1 MMKILAAAL
10 TASAIALPT
19 AAVAQRAPAA
29 VIVVV
34 DNGRIFEECTA
45 CRAAVTQLQTQA
57 TQLQSRQQALV
68 GPLRTEAQS
77 IQTAAEA
84 LKGAQPGAALQA
96 RARALQT
103 RQDAANAE
111 LQRLQQ
117 NLQSSQQNV
126 RRQIEARLGPI
137 ISSVMTARG
146 ANVAVDT
153 EATLARSPSLD
164 VTNEVLAQLNTQ
176 LPAVSVTPLP
186 QQAAPQGR

>member
-1 MMKILAAAL
+1 MTKILAAAL
-10 TASAIALPT
+10 AASAIALPT
-19 AAVAQRAPAA
+19 AAPAQRAPAA

-34 DNGRIFEECTA
+34 DNGRIYEECTA

-57 TQLQSRQQALV
+57 TQLQSRQQALA
-68 GPLRTEAQS
+68 GPLRTEAQA

-126 RRQIEARLGPI
+126 RRQIDARLGPI

-164 VTNEVLAQLNTQ
+164 VTNDVLAQLNTQ

>member
-1 MMKILAAAL
+1 MTKLLSAAL
-10 TASAIALPT
+10 AVTAIALP
-19 AAVAQRAPAA
+19 AAASAQRAPAA

-34 DNGRIFEECTA
+34 DNGRIYEQCTA
-45 CRAAVTQLQTQA
+45 CRAAVTQLQSQA
-57 TQLQSRQQALV
+57 TQLQARQQALA

-77 IQTAAEA
+77 IQTAANA
-84 LKGAQPGAALQA
+84 LKGAQPGAALEA

-103 RQDAANAE
+103 RQEAANTE

-126 RRQIEARLGPI
+126 RRQIDARLGPI

-146 ANVAVDT
+146 ANIAVDT

-164 VTNEVLAQLNTQ
+164 VTTEVLTQLNTQ